1 MISEH
6 LPASSRVALVSELA
20 GLSLGPICVTIV
32 IEQSPSLFANLVFP
46 VGCVCVCARVS
57 LCMYLCVCVSHTAG
71 STQVGD
77 RFIRRAEQFPLTS
90 TVCCFFFLIKGD
102 AYVGLCWC

>member
-1 MISEH
+1 MTERRQVISEH

-46 VGCVCVCARVS
+46 VGYV
-57 LCMYLCVCVSHTAG
+57 CVCVSRTAG

-77 RFIRRAEQFPLTS
+77 GFIRRAEQFPLPS
-90 TVCCFFFLIKGD
+90 TVCFFVFF
-102 AYVGLCWC
+102 